1 MLCVCVLSSD
11 GADNKDVDEVDI
23 VAGSEQQKI
32 VELAS
37 EHQMM
42 LARSKIKADRQGRCQ
57 NPLEASTSEACQ
69 PRINESSIF
78 FFFFLFSSIFSSFPF
93 SRSPVP

>member
-1 MLCVCVLSSD
+1 LSSD

-42 LARSKIKADRQGRCQ
+42 LARSKIKADRQGCCQ
-57 NPLEASTSEACQ
+57 NPLEASTSQACQ

-78 FFFFLFSSIFSSFPF
+78 SSFSFSLPF
-93 SRSPVP
+93 SLLFPFLVLSPVP